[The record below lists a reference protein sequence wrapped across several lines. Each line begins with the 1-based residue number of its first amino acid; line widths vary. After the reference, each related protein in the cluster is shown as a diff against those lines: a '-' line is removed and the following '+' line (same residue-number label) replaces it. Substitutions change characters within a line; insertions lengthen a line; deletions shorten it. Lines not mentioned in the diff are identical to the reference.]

1 MEYVEPSA
9 PIWQTIMAVVG
20 FASVVVGPVL
30 LVIWARRRRARGEE
44 AGADTAKGAESMLF
58 THGRGLGG

>member
-1 MEYVEPSA
+1 MEYFEPAA
-9 PIWQTIMAVVG
+9 PLWQTILAIAVFVT
-20 FASVVVGPVL
+20 VVVGPVL
-30 LVIWARRRRARGEE
+30 AVVWARRRRARGEE